1 MSLPENFLWGGAT
14 AANQCEGAYNVDGRG
29 LANVDICPAGKDRF
43 KVMLGHG
50 ETLEPDTEHI
60 LSGNGRNRLL
70 SSLQRRYRTSW

>member
-43 KVMLGHG
+43 KVMLGH
-50 ETLEPDTEHI
+50 
-60 LSGNGRNRLL
+60 
-70 SSLQRRYRTSW
+70 

>member
-50 ETLEPDTEHI
+50 EIQNISIRQWKE
-60 LSGNGRNRLL
+60 S
-70 SSLQRRYRTSW
+70 TSIIITKKISRF